1 MEVGDEDVD
10 VRFVAMRVGEADHWE
25 EGAEEVA
32 EGEFAIDAKA
42 GEDGGSFLR
51 SGCVHGY
58 IIAYLR
64 SECWRLFSVLDPCP
78 LDTLDEE
85 GF

>member
-58 IIAYLR
+58 IIAYM
-64 SECWRLFSVLDPCP
+64 EVHFYILFGS
-78 LDTLDEE
+78 
-85 GF
+85 FY